1 MLGTIHK
8 AGRVLDLFDEA
19 RPEWG
24 LSEIARQLHSPRSTV
39 YELLAS
45 LVEIGMLSRTSQGRY
60 RLGQRMVSFSTLY
73 LKTTQVAHAAQDVLG
88 ELAEQFGESAHLV
101 ILDDYNTV
109 LVENVY
115 NSTTSQVH
123 VGYGVRAPAYTTAA
137 GKVLLSEMDW
147 DKVKLGLEKRGLKP
161 LTPNTITTIERLHG
175 ELEDIKR
182 RGWAES
188 VGEHWQLQAAVACA
202 VRNDTGQAIAAIG
215 ASLPVQRYLDVR
227 DELRN
232 ATMNAAAKVSAAMGF
247 KANKP

>member
-1 MLGTIHK
+1 MLGTIYK

-73 LKTTQVAHAAQDVLG
+73 LKTTQVVHAAHDILT
-88 ELAEQFGESAHLV
+88 ELVEQFGESAHLV

-109 LVENVY
+109 LADNVY
-115 NSTTSQVH
+115 NSTASQVH
-123 VGYGVRAPAYTTAA
+123 VGYGVRAPAYATAS
-137 GKVLLSEMDW
+137 GKVLLSELEW
-147 DKVKLGLEKRGLKP
+147 EKVKSGLEKQGLKQ
-161 LTPNTITTIERLHG
+161 LTPNTINTFERLHG
-175 ELEDIKR
+175 ELEDVKR

-215 ASLPVQRYLDVR
+215 VSLPVQRYLSVR

-232 ATMNAAAKVSAAMGF
+232 ATINAAAKISGVMGF
-247 KANKP
+247 KANKA